1 MILCNEIIEIIT
13 EWSIAIRN
21 LVKERYLNFI
31 NCMHEDSPKKKPHM
45 PSELKKKKKTIKN
58 EIEVSVLQ
66 AHTHRL

>member
-45 PSELKKKKKTIKN
+45 PSELKKKKK
-58 EIEVSVLQ
+58 IESDQSRPQDSEPV
-66 AHTHRL
+66 